1 MTRLASEVEAATV
14 SAGFAA
20 DTRPFQAHMTLSR
33 LPEPA
38 DVRASVEGI
47 PTLDIAFLV
56 DRVVL
61 YESHL
66 TNGPPQYEPLHTFEL
81 GL

>member
-1 MTRLASEVEAATV
+1 
-14 SAGFAA
+14 
-20 DTRPFQAHMTLSR
+20 
-33 LPEPA
+33 
-38 DVRASVEGI
+38 VEGI